1 MNNMLQDIPGTVAYL
16 DDILIMGTDF
26 ADLEKKVNMVSDY
39 VLRNAHNDPD
49 LPIVVA
55 RDASNY
61 GIGAAISHTYP
72 DGSKKT
78 ITHAARSLTT
88 TEKNHSQIKK

>member
-1 MNNMLQDIPGTVAYL
+1 MLQDIPGNVAYL
-16 DDILIMGTDF
+16 DDIIIMGTDY
-26 ADLEKKVNMVSDY
+26 ADLEKKVDIVSDY

-49 LPIVVA
+49 LPIVVTTY
-55 RDASNY
+55 ASNY

-72 DGSKKT
+72 DGSEKT

-88 TEKNHSQIKK
+88 TEKNHSQIRK